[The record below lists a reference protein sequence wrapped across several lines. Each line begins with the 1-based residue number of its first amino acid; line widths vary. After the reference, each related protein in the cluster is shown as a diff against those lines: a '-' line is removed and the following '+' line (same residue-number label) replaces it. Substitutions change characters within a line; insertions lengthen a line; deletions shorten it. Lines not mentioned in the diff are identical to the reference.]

1 MTQLE
6 NLQPFTEQIETIQ
19 TTITNFYQTLKNKS
33 TFLLIKLHYIL
44 QYLASI
50 CQKFKFRA

>member
-19 TTITNFYQTLKNKS
+19 TIITI
-33 TFLLIKLHYIL
+33 FLSNI
-44 QYLASI
+44 SE
-50 CQKFKFRA
+50 

>member
-19 TTITNFYQTLKNKS
+19 TTITNFYQTLKNN
-33 TFLLIKLHYIL
+33 TFI
-44 QYLASI
+44 
-50 CQKFKFRA
+50 